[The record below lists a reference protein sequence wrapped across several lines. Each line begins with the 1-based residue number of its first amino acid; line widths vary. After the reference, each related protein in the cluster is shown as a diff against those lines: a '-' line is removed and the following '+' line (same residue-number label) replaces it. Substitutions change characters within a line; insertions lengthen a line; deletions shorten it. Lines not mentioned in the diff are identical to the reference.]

1 MVESWNFKPG
11 YHKHLKDNQQ
21 GIIFQVY
28 FKSWPY
34 LQVQYIRSYKWYID
48 SALYLSD
55 VLNTFREFETLNG

>member
-48 SALYLSD
+48 SASYVSEWVMYWTL
-55 VLNTFREFETLNG
+55 FESLKL